1 MKDLKLKDLFVGDLE
16 LAKVKLEMKSMVT
29 KLLAK
34 IEAFKFENPVY
45 NDIKK
50 IMYDEFPSIQLLP
63 ELELARINIAFDE
76 NFARMIIAGSID
88 FKVSNIIPEDLIL
101 EKLELYQ
108 IENLDKET
116 VKILIE
122 EE

>member
-122 EE
+122 EK

>member
-76 NFARMIIAGSID
+76 NFERMIIAESID

-122 EE
+122 EK